1 METSSRY
8 PLWRNDG
15 STLQVDVRAIHVRI
29 PGDRARLH
37 TSTAVM
43 FTSKLSGVK
52 TCNLYTRAVHGSH
65 RAQLVRF
72 IAFLVR
78 ARGRA
83 L

>member
-8 PLWRNDG
+8 PLWKNAG

-37 TSTAVM
+37 ISTAVM
-43 FTSKLSGVK
+43 FTSKLSGVR
-52 TCNLYTRAVHGSH
+52 TCNLYTGVTRGSCK
-65 RAQLVRF
+65 LVRF
-72 IAFLVR
+72 IAFLVG